1 MIGTGRTAM
10 GIVQFADLGPGSV
23 AVVPAAAGGIGTL
36 LVQYA
41 KNAGATVLGLAGG
54 PEKTARVA
62 ANGADLAVDHQDPG
76 WPAKVRAHLGAEAA
90 GVVFDGVGGDVA
102 REAVALLGPGGRH
115 VVFGWSGQR
124 LHDGTPHLVDGVSE
138 QVLGPVMMERA
149 GGADPVRTL
158 GLRALAQAAEGRL
171 VPAVQRFPPSPTRP
185 PRTARWR
192 TGERPG
198 RWSRSRDV
206 PRPEHERSVRAG
218 QTAPIRVAGHGVRN
232 RCGQRARGAEDG
244 MRLRGAGHRARDALR
259 ADSWSS
265 VRVSSTRTGDPAAPG
280 DADPRRWW
288 GLVVI
293 ALAQLMVVLDA
304 TIVNIALPSAQRDL
318 DMSDGNRQWVITAY
332 TLAFGGLLLLGG
344 RVADLVGRKRTFVIG
359 LVGFAAASAIG
370 GAAVNSM
377 MLFGARALQG
387 VFAAVLAPSALSLLT
402 TTFTDPKERGKAFG
416 IYGALA
422 GSGSAIGFIVGG
434 VLTEYLNW
442 RWCLY
447 VNVPVAVVAVIGA
460 LLLLHDRPGHAGA
473 RLDVPG
479 VILGCGGLV
488 ALVYGFSEAQPR
500 GWTDALVLALFALA
514 VVLLAAFVW
523 WQTRAP
529 MPLLPLH
536 IIRDRDRAGCFL
548 TMMLAVIGMFGLF
561 LFMTYYLQVILGY
574 SPVRTGLAFL
584 PMTVAIIVGS
594 TQIAA
599 RLLPHVSPR
608 MLMVPGMLL
617 ASGGMVILTQ
627 MTVRSEYVSEILPAL
642 LLMGLGMG
650 LTFMPV
656 FSTATAG
663 VAPRDSGAT
672 SATVNTSQQVGGSIG
687 TALLNT
693 IATSTSAS
701 WITAHLTDPSQRERV
716 VREGVV
722 HGYTVAIWVAAG
734 IMLLAGLVAG
744 LMVTAKAPKHGTPAD
759 SPVPEPVS

>member
-1 MIGTGRTAM
+1 MTGDERRGRATGTRDGDAIR
-10 GIVQFADLGPGSV
+10 P
-23 AVVPAAAGGIGTL
+23 
-36 LVQYA
+36 
-41 KNAGATVLGLAGG
+41 
-54 PEKTARVA
+54 
-62 ANGADLAVDHQDPG
+62 DP
-76 WPAKVRAHLGAEAA
+76 WS
-90 GVVFDGVGGDVA
+90 
-102 REAVALLGPGGRH
+102 
-115 VVFGWSGQR
+115 SGQMS
-124 LHDGTPHLVDGVSE
+124 GS
-138 QVLGPVMMERA
+138 
-149 GGADPVRTL
+149 
-158 GLRALAQAAEGRL
+158 
-171 VPAVQRFPPSPTRP
+171 
-185 PRTARWR
+185 R
-192 TGERPG
+192 TGG
-198 RWSRSRDV
+198 
-206 PRPEHERSVRAG
+206 
-218 QTAPIRVAGHGVRN
+218 
-232 RCGQRARGAEDG
+232 
-244 MRLRGAGHRARDALR
+244 
-259 ADSWSS
+259 
-265 VRVSSTRTGDPAAPG
+265 PAAPAE
-280 DADPRRWW
+280 ADPRRWW

-318 DMSDGNRQWVITAY
+318 GMSDANRQWVITAY

-344 RVADLVGRKRTFVIG
+344 RIADLVGRKRTFVIG
-359 LVGFAAASAIG
+359 LIGFAAASAFG
-370 GAAVNSM
+370 GAATTSA

-402 TTFTDPKERGKAFG
+402 TTFTDPRERGKAFG

-447 VNVPVAVVAVIGA
+447 VNIPIAVVAVIGA
-460 LLLLHDRPGHAGA
+460 FALLHDRPGHADA

-500 GWTDALVLALFALA
+500 GWTDPLVLALFGLA
-514 VVLLAAFVW
+514 VVLLAVFVW
-523 WQTRAP
+523 WQTRAKT
-529 MPLLPLH
+529 PLLPLH
-536 IIRDRDRAGCFL
+536 VIRERNRAGCFL

-584 PMTVAIIVGS
+584 PLTAAIVVGS
-594 TQIAA
+594 TQISA
-599 RLLPHVSPR
+599 RLLPHVGPR

-617 ASGGMVILTQ
+617 ASGGMVVLTRI
-627 MTVRSEYVSEILPAL
+627 TVHSEYVSEILPAL

-663 VAPRDSGAT
+663 VAPKDSGVT

-701 WITAHLTDPSQRERV
+701 WITAHLTDPSQRELI
-716 VREGVV
+716 VREGIV

-734 IMLLAGLVAG
+734 VMLLAGLVAG
-744 LMVTAKAPKHGTPAD
+744 VMVTAKAPKHGLPAERA
-759 SPVPEPVS
+759 VREPVG